1 MHKWLARKLKECRPN
16 YFVCRDKRFDVPKLH
31 LTFFFVTFFLFNKI
45 FAMSFFHTFIK
56 HLFGH
61 DSFEIYLKG
70 INALFSTYSRFQGHM
85 GPSANY
91 FLTCFWYLFDSS
103 ITCFMANHLYNR
115 AVVKFDKIEK
125 LHSTLGCSVI

>member
-1 MHKWLARKLKECRPN
+1 
-16 YFVCRDKRFDVPKLH
+16 
-31 LTFFFVTFFLFNKI
+31 
-45 FAMSFFHTFIK
+45 MSFFHTFIK

-70 INALFSTYSRFQGHM
+70 INALILNLLTVSRTCGTQCKLF
-85 GPSANY
+85 ANM
-91 FLTCFWYLFDSS
+91 FLILFDSS